1 MSTVAKIMNK
11 QPKSVGPGVSIVSAA
26 KKMRTERIGSLFVK
40 KGKKLVGIVT
50 DTDIVRRA
58 VSTNKNLGRM
68 TVEKIM
74 TTPICTI
81 EGSQPVDDA
90 QDMMGDLGVRHLAV
104 TKAGEIVGVVS
115 VRDLLLY
122 YKRYAQ
128 SKLPLEA
135 EYSEPKIM
143 QDWRMLKTAS
153 SFVLGLSKSST
164 YPRGYAS
171 GFDSPAALLEG
182 RFEHPCRV
190 KAARFF
196 YSFIW

>member
-1 MSTVAKIMNK
+1 MSTVAKIMSK
-11 QPKSVGPGVSIVSAA
+11 QPKTVGPGVSIVSAA
-26 KKMRTERIGSLFVK
+26 KKMRTARVGSLFVK

-50 DTDIVRRA
+50 ETDIVRRA
-58 VSTNKNLGRM
+58 VSTNKNLGKM

-90 QDMMGDLGVRHLAV
+90 QDMMGDLGVRHIAV

-115 VRDLLLY
+115 VRDVLMF

-128 SKLPLEA
+128 SKIPTEQ

-143 QDWRMLKTAS
+143 QD
-153 SFVLGLSKSST
+153 
-164 YPRGYAS
+164 
-171 GFDSPAALLEG
+171 
-182 RFEHPCRV
+182 
-190 KAARFF
+190 
-196 YSFIW
+196 